1 MKKIL
6 SIISI
11 VIFSVLLVSCGQK
24 DNKITKENISATL
37 ICPDGLPAIAISN
50 LISDESN
57 DEEITINCS
66 IEKTTDTLLSEL
78 MKGESDL
85 AIVPSNLALQAY
97 KKDLGYKI
105 AGTIGW
111 GSLYLVSTEEVDS
124 LLDLEG
130 CEIYNTG
137 KGLTPDIVFK
147 DILQN
152 NNVNENNITFSYVG
166 AASELAPLVM
176 SGQAKYA
183 VLPEPVLSTVMAKNE
198 NIKII
203 CNLNDEWKKVH
214 DVENG
219 YPQSTLLIKEEFYN
233 TIKDSGLYDEIIN
246 KFIESEDWA
255 INNPE
260 LAAEQCEKLEENKKN
275 ATQDFK
281 ECVAVADYY
290 KAAFYKNVY
299 AVGKDSQK
307 LSQMEQNME
316 DAQKRM
322 GEMSPIKVKID
333 RMLEEYM
340 VANN

>member
-66 IEKTTDTLLSEL
+66 IEKTTDTILSEL
-78 MKGESDL
+78 MKGDSDL

-130 CEIYNTG
+130 CEIYKKG
-137 KGLTPDIVFK
+137 KVLTTDIVFK

-183 VLPEPVLSTVMAKNE
+183 VLPETVLSTVMAKNE

-260 LAAEQCEKLEENKKN
+260 LAAEQCEKLDITVNKDVIDKSMKNSNLAFTKIENCEQEYETYFSIIDENNKGENGGYDAIFIKK
-275 ATQDFK
+275 
-281 ECVAVADYY
+281 
-290 KAAFYKNVY
+290 
-299 AVGKDSQK
+299 
-307 LSQMEQNME
+307 
-316 DAQKRM
+316 
-322 GEMSPIKVKID
+322 
-333 RMLEEYM
+333 
-340 VANN
+340 